1 MYVLA
6 SYRTTECEPI
16 ALKYYD
22 SESGALGVMI
32 GAILTQTND
41 EASTI
46 AQRLHRALTVMS
58 ETMANSITNTDIDYE
73 GGFIRINARRDN
85 QKRLSITAHTITITT
100 DKDGREEPH
109 ITSVITVQ
117 HRQFADIHQ

>member
-6 SYRTTECEPI
+6 SHSTNECEPI
-16 ALKYYD
+16 ALEYYD

-41 EASTI
+41 EASNI

-73 GGFIRINARRDN
+73 GGFIRINARRDK
-85 QKRLSITAHTITITT
+85 QKRLSTTAHTITITT
-100 DKDGREEPH
+100 DEDGHEEPH

-117 HRQFADIHQ
+117 HRQFEPIHQ

>member
-6 SYRTTECEPI
+6 SHSTNECEPI
-16 ALKYYD
+16 ALEYYD

-41 EASTI
+41 ESPNI

-73 GGFIRINARRDN
+73 GGFIRINARRDK

-100 DKDGREEPH
+100 DEDGHEEPH

-117 HRQFADIHQ
+117 HRQFEPIHQ

>member
-6 SYRTTECEPI
+6 SYRTNECEPI
-16 ALKYYD
+16 TLTYYD
-22 SESGALGVMI
+22 SESGALGVMV

-41 EASTI
+41 EAPNI

-73 GGFIRINARRDN
+73 GGFIRINARRDKQN
-85 QKRLSITAHTITITT
+85 RLSITAHTITITT
-100 DKDGREEPH
+100 NEDGREEPH
-109 ITSVITVQ
+109 IMSVVTVQ
-117 HRQFADIHQ
+117 HRQFAGIHQ

>member
-6 SYRTTECEPI
+6 SYRTNECEPI
-16 ALKYYD
+16 VLEYYD

-73 GGFIRINARRDN
+73 GGFIRINTRRDK
-85 QKRLSITAHTITITT
+85 QKRLSITAHTIAVTT
-100 DKDGREEPH
+100 DEDGHEEPH

-117 HRQFADIHQ
+117 HHQFEPIHQ

>member
-6 SYRTTECEPI
+6 SHSTNECEPI
-16 ALKYYD
+16 ALEYYD

-41 EASTI
+41 EASNI

-73 GGFIRINARRDN
+73 GGFIRINARRDK

-100 DKDGREEPH
+100 DEDGHEEPH

-117 HRQFADIHQ
+117 HRQFEPIHQ